1 MKKRDFTQPFWW
13 VVVLGVF
20 YVLSTG
26 ATLLFGKPEDGGV
39 GFGVLSLAWVGV
51 LAGEAVLYWRI
62 RKRNEAR
69 KESWA
74 HVVTLAFT
82 FLVPVFR
89 GAMVEAFF
97 GEVFGEQIG
106 KEMTD
111 YFSWE
116 KTAVYWTL
124 MALAHVF
131 FGRVLWKAF
140 VVGEARA
147 GGSRGDGGEVRGDGV
162 QEKKEEKLKDGRP
175 VVGITILPEPEQ
187 KDMLDDIWN

>member
-1 MKKRDFTQPFWW
+1 MKKRNFTGPFWW

-20 YVLSTG
+20 YVLSTA
-26 ATLLFGKPEDGGV
+26 ATLLLGKPEDSRV
-39 GFGVLSLAWVGV
+39 GCILLSLLCVAV
-51 LAGEAVLYWRI
+51 LVGEAILYWRI
-62 RKRNEAR
+62 RKKNEAR

-97 GEVFGEQIG
+97 GEVFGKQIG
-106 KEMTD
+106 KEVTD

-140 VVGEARA
+140 AVRGTRA
-147 GGSRGDGGEVRGDGV
+147 GADDGEVRGEGV